1 MPELVL
7 SGGLMVQS
15 EKVRYAEYYPCG
27 SLRTESFINGLPNQH
42 EQDFL
47 FIRLSD
53 DIVRVRGH
61 SAERDA
67 NALEKVGV
75 RVYRRCP
82 MPLPLLPVS

>member
-7 SGGLMVQS
+7 SGGLIVQS
-15 EKVRYAEYYPCG
+15 EKVRYAEYHPCG
-27 SLRTESFINGLPNQH
+27 SLRADSLINNGGPILQ

-47 FIRLSD
+47 FLRLSD

-67 NALEKVGV
+67 NALEHAGV
-75 RVYRRCP
+75 RVYRSP
-82 MPLPLLPVS
+82 KPFALTDS

>member
-7 SGGLMVQS
+7 SGGLIVQS

-27 SLRTESFINGLPNQH
+27 SLRTDSFINGLPIQH

-67 NALEKVGV
+67 NALEDAGV
-75 RVYRRCP
+75 RVYRRP
-82 MPLPLLPVS
+82 KPFALTAS